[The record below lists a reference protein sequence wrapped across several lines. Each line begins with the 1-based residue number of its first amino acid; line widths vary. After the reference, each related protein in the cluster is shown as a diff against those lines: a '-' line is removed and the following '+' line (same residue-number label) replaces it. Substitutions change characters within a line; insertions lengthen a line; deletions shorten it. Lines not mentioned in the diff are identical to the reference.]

1 MKIKK
6 GGAQTGRKMTDAEY
20 NVNKARRMEE
30 IDRILDKIKTSGYES
45 LTAEE
50 KKRLFDQSKN

>member
-1 MKIKK
+1 
-6 GGAQTGRKMTDAEY
+6 MTDAEY